1 MYLSYPLPHSPRYP
15 SPYTSRP
22 RAFYQPPHCHHLAA
36 VTSLLQATTAI
47 ATRDSVPLPSSP
59 PPTPSLSVVSCNR
72 LATAPRL
79 FLFAFFLLF
88 LSFSRIFSLRNPLV
102 RTCNAQQ
109 RSRTPTRASSCR
121 SPRFVTRA
129 RSSVFVFLHSF
140 LPLRFLSVSPLTFL
154 LSFCP
159 SCLSLFTSPS
169 SPPHPPSSVSNHA
182 YHTAV
187 DIPRPSLAELPRSF
201 ARLSRSPTS
210 SISILFSR
218 IRRDITAR
226 C

>member
-15 SPYTSRP
+15 SPYTTRP

-47 ATRDSVPLPSSP
+47 ATRDSVPPPHLLPPPHLCLSFLAIGLRPLRVSSFSPSFSCFSRSLESFPSAIPSS
-59 PPTPSLSVVSCNR
+59 
-72 LATAPRL
+72 APD
-79 FLFAFFLLF
+79 
-88 LSFSRIFSLRNPLV
+88 
-102 RTCNAQQ
+102 AQQ

-121 SPRFVTRA
+121 SARFVPRA

-159 SCLSLFTSPS
+159 SCLSHFTSPS
-169 SPPHPPSSVSNHA
+169 PPPTPLVSQ
-182 YHTAV
+182 
-187 DIPRPSLAELPRSF
+187 
-201 ARLSRSPTS
+201 
-210 SISILFSR
+210 
-218 IRRDITAR
+218 
-226 C
+226 